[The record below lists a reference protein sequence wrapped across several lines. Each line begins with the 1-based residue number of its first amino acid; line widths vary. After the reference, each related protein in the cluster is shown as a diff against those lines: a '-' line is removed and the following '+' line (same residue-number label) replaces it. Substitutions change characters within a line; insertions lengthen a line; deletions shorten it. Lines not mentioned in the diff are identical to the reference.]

1 MIKLAHRTHILIYG
15 FLWLTVGLV
24 LLPMGLNFIVS
35 SLLIENRAKAQPVLD
50 FLAPMTGDRES
61 AALVWIALML
71 AIGFLKA
78 RRIFAKSVQRSVLRL
93 SSLPN
98 PAPLSKLYPLSYYL
112 LIGAMIFLGF
122 LLRFVPLDIRGGI
135 DVAVGSALING
146 AVLYFK
152 QAWKTSHRFEKQQ

>member
-98 PAPLSKLYPLSYYL
+98 PAPLSPLCPLFKLRSWSVSSFSPILTFQSRKNPIIEPGRIFKRPRSYCC
-112 LIGAMIFLGF
+112 FSNRWEVF
-122 LLRFVPLDIRGGI
+122 
-135 DVAVGSALING
+135 
-146 AVLYFK
+146 
-152 QAWKTSHRFEKQQ
+152 QACLK